1 METFGYLHIA
11 TTYED
16 AANMASASDSLAEPL
31 TLFEGVSWKKLPSL
45 AWMPL
50 LSLSLSLSIL
60 SVATEAMALQQGEKG
75 CEVVL
80 LQARL
85 HAAGYYDGPIDGV
98 FGPKTNAAVKRFQ
111 QAKGLS
117 VDGVA
122 GSRTRSA
129 LNANSKTRAL
139 KSFEFS
145 RR

>member
-1 METFGYLHIA
+1 METFAYLHIA
-11 TTYED
+11 TAYED
-16 AANMASASDSLAEPL
+16 AANMAPDSEPEPL
-31 TLFEGVSWKKLPSL
+31 ILFEGVNWKKLPSL

-85 HAAGYYDGPIDGV
+85 QAAGYYNGPIDGV
-98 FGPKTNAAVKRFQ
+98 FGSRTDAAVKRFQ
-111 QAKGLS
+111 QARGLS

-129 LNANSKTRAL
+129 LERNSKTRAL
-139 KSFEFS
+139 RSFEFS